1 MSEKIYIT
9 SEELHRDSL
18 LLAENILKSGFKP
31 SFIIA
36 LWRGGTP
43 IGIAVQ
49 EYLNHY
55 GKFESD
61 HIAIRTSS
69 YGGIDERSSNIL
81 IHGLSYLVKHINHD
95 DQLLIV
101 DDVFD
106 TGHTIDALIHEIRAQ
121 CRKNA
126 PEDIRV
132 AVPWFKPKRNQTKRI
147 PEYTLHETERWLKF
161 PYSLEGLTL
170 EEIQQNRPAIFNIL
184 DGVFPQ
190 QSGAS

>member
-9 SEELHRDSL
+9 AEQLHRDSL
-18 LLAENILKSGFKP
+18 LLAERILQSGFRP
-31 SFIIA
+31 NFIIA

-55 GKFESD
+55 GGFVSD

-69 YGGIDERSSNIL
+69 YAGIDQRSRQVR
-81 IHGLSYLVKHINHD
+81 IHGLTYLVKHINQN

-106 TGHTIDALIHEIRAQ
+106 TGHTIEALINELHLK

-126 PEDIRV
+126 PKDIRV
-132 AVPWFKPKRNQTKRI
+132 AVPWFKPKRNQTERV
-147 PEYTLHETERWLKF
+147 PDYYLHETEQWLKF
-161 PYSLEGLTL
+161 PFSLEGLSID
-170 EEIQQNRPAIFNIL
+170 EIQQHRPEIYRIL
-184 DGVFPQ
+184 AGVLLPEHD
-190 QSGAS
+190 QS